1 MPILVHTQDD
11 SMVRAYR
18 CGEVA
23 RLTDKEFDLFSYMLA
38 RYASYK
44 WENGDLIEKNV
55 ESDKHIG
62 KLKQNNY
69 VYCF

>member
-1 MPILVHTQDD
+1 MLVPILVHTQDD
-11 SMVRAYR
+11 SIVRAYR

-44 WENGDLIEKNV
+44 WENGDLIEKM
-55 ESDKHIG
+55 
-62 KLKQNNY
+62 
-69 VYCF
+69 